1 MSINKYK
8 KYEIWIQNE
17 ILQLMKEILF
27 KKIPICKWVI
37 HYDSLKLNN
46 YYNNIFWKLT
56 KLQFLLAW
64 LCSLVLAKEKPNIV
78 LVVADDLGYRNG
90 LLFSFGSWAQIF
102 IWQVIFRLEFTYT
115 GNLPAVNYTS
125 LRLAL

>member
-1 MSINKYK
+1 MNMKNMKSEFKTKYCSWWRKCFLK
-8 KYEIWIQNE
+8 KYPYVNE
-17 ILQLMKEILF
+17 SYIMTRSNWTI
-27 KKIPICKWVI
+27 II
-37 HYDSLKLNN
+37 N
-46 YYNNIFWKLT
+46 YNNVFWKLT